1 MTTIKIPVKY
11 LVSTAISLGNPKAN
25 ALHDFYYLDTT
36 IIPFYKC
43 WKLRLGK

>member
-1 MTTIKIPVKY
+1 MKIPVKY
-11 LVSTAISLGNPKAN
+11 LVNTTISLEGPKTN
-25 ALHDFYYLDTT
+25 ALHVFYYLDTT